1 VSETGNCARPVSWSA
16 SGDAGSSSWL
26 VLSQPTSGTDSAT
39 IDVGI
44 NPQNLLPN
52 TYTGTITLTA
62 SGNGGAVVQGSPAVV
77 NVSLTVTGFTLNGRA
92 MACSDITC
100 TTTKPLPGAAL
111 SLVNNL
117 TNQATTIFADG
128 SANYS
133 FSNLSLGSYTLTITG
148 SDGTYNYAGTVT
160 LNIGGNQTNVSINAY
175 PK

>member
-1 VSETGNCARPVSWSA
+1 MPVQGSSVTISVTLTVLPPCSLQVVPVNLGFSIAQGQAAPPAQSFSVSETGNCARPVSWSV

-52 TYTGTITLTA
+52 TFTGTITLTA
-62 SGNGGAVVQGSPAVV
+62 SGSGGAVVQGSPAVV

-92 MACSDITC
+92 MACSDILC
-100 TTTKPLPGAAL
+100 TTTKPLPGATL

-117 TNQATTIFADG
+117 TNQT
-128 SANYS
+128 
-133 FSNLSLGSYTLTITG
+133 
-148 SDGTYNYAGTVT
+148 
-160 LNIGGNQTNVSINAY
+160 
-175 PK
+175 